1 MNAQLRDRVYAVI
14 EKAFQINPAALDP
27 DRDFREQV
35 SLDSMQF
42 VALSAAIEKE
52 LNIELPFAVMEVR
65 TVTEFLRVVD
75 EAMSP

>member
-1 MNAQLRDRVYAVI
+1 MKTELKDRVYATI
-14 EKAFQINPAALDP
+14 EKVIRIDPVALDP

-52 LNIELPFAVMEVR
+52 FDIELPLAVMEVR
-65 TVTEFLRVVD
+65 SLNGFLDVVE
-75 EAMSP
+75 EAME